1 MSALALF
8 AMHSRALRIAIL
20 LFQASWLNVVVPGHT
35 RGCVAL
41 PGESCPACG
50 QRAGDAG
57 SSCCDMPDGQ
67 PAASHSHPTPRHDPA
82 RHCAIC
88 YFAAR
93 LSLPVVFDFTHPP
106 LGLSGVVA
114 PEQVWQIVSI
124 PFAAT
129 YDGRAPPQASP
140 PSA

>member
-1 MSALALF
+1 M
-8 AMHSRALRIAIL
+8 MRSRALRIAIL
-20 LFQASWLNVVVPGHT
+20 VFEALWLNVVVPGHT
-35 RGCVAL
+35 RGSVAL
-41 PGESCPACG
+41 PGERCPSCERCAADPI
-50 QRAGDAG
+50 
-57 SSCCDMPDGQ
+57 SPCCDMPEGQ
-67 PAASHSHPTPRHDPA
+67 PVASHPHSVPHRDPA

-106 LGLSGVVA
+106 LGLLGAAA
-114 PEQVWQIVSI
+114 PQPAGHIVSI
-124 PFAAT
+124 PFVAT